1 MQDAYPELVA
11 CGGIAQI
18 GEGQG
23 GSFPTEISMN
33 RKMMS
38 RQYVRFT
45 ALAGLI
51 CLGSVMAGQAVA
63 GCSQFAPAGPPAPT
77 EDMQVRPGGAG
88 FMSAVYRPGA
98 EAFIKVFDEDRHD
111 ASVVGMWRVKF
122 VSDGTAYPAYI
133 PLGVVVDFGT
143 QQWHSDGTEFLISG
157 GRAPSTGDVCMGVWE
172 QIGHRTF
179 KLKHIALAY
188 ASSDTPPSQHG
199 PVVPAAYVGPAMIR
213 QTVTVSASGKT
224 FEGTFT
230 IDQYAQ
236 DEVTLLQHV
245 AGKIVGTRFSLD

>member
-1 MQDAYPELVA
+1 VGSRKSVKA
-11 CGGIAQI
+11 
-18 GEGQG
+18 QG
-23 GSFPTEISMN
+23 GAFRTEIFMN

-38 RQYVRFT
+38 RQYVRCT

-51 CLGSVMAGQAVA
+51 CLGSAMAGQAVA
-63 GCSQFAPAGPPAPT
+63 SCSRFDSPGPSAPM
-77 EDMQVRPGGAG
+77 EDTQVRPTAGG

-98 EAFIKVFDEDRHD
+98 EGFIKVFDEDRHE

-133 PLGVVVDFGT
+133 PPGAVVDFGT

-172 QIGHRTF
+172 QIGNRTY

-199 PVVPAAYVGPAMIR
+199 PVVPAAYVGPGIIR
-213 QTVTVSASGKT
+213 QTVTVSPSGKT

-236 DEVTLLQHV
+236 DEVTLLQHI
-245 AGKIVGTRFSLD
+245 AGKIVGTRFTLD